1 MILGG
6 DVFRM
11 GEWLRGRRKWLRGR
25 QKWLRGRG
33 GWLRGRR
40 KWLRGRR
47 RGMPALSRMFRFQN
61 IRIPRH
67 PACSVLVPD
76 AAAVYSPA
84 AKKLPWGLR
93 PPLCAKQSAKGFW
106 YFSTVTSGT
115 GQASPSGCFRACFR
129 ALRSAGEERT
139 RRYIEK

>member
-40 KWLRGRR
+40 
-47 RGMPALSRMFRFQN
+47 RGMPALSRLFRFQN

-67 PACSVLVPD
+67 PAFSVLVPD

-93 PPLCAKQSAKGFW
+93 LPLCVKLSAKGFW

-115 GQASPSGCFRACFR
+115 GQASTSGCFRACFR
-129 ALRSAGEERT
+129 ALRSAGKELRLET
-139 RRYIEK
+139 

>member
-11 GEWLRGRRKWLRGR
+11 GEWLRGRRKWLCGR

-40 KWLRGRR
+40 
-47 RGMPALSRMFRFQN
+47 RGMPALSRLFRFQN

-67 PACSVLVPD
+67 PAFSVLVPD

-93 PPLCAKQSAKGFW
+93 LPLCVKQSAKGFW

-115 GQASPSGCFRACFR
+115 GQASTSGCFRACFR
-129 ALRSAGEERT
+129 ALRSAGKELRLET
-139 RRYIEK
+139 

>member
-11 GEWLRGRRKWLRGR
+11 GEWLRGCRKWLRGR

-40 KWLRGRR
+40 
-47 RGMPALSRMFRFQN
+47 RGMPALSRLFRFQN

-67 PACSVLVPD
+67 PAFSVLVPD

-93 PPLCAKQSAKGFW
+93 LPLCVKQSAKGFW

-115 GQASPSGCFRACFR
+115 GQASTSGCFRACFR
-129 ALRSAGEERT
+129 ALRSAGKELRLET
-139 RRYIEK
+139 